1 MARFSAGPAQI
12 GLYIDLA
19 EQSPEFL
26 EKLRGPKGDPGQN
39 IKGDPGKDST
49 APGPKGDKGDKGDSI
64 KGDKGDPGKPYD
76 GPPPKDG
83 KDGHTPTKEEI
94 KKLIREVLAGM

>member
-1 MARFSAGPAQI
+1 MGHIKGVSGATLGV
-12 GLYIDLA
+12 YIDLA

-26 EKLRGPKGDPGQN
+26 ATLKGPKGDKGDS

-49 APGPKGDKGDKGDSI
+49 APGPKGDKGDSI
-64 KGDKGDPGKPYD
+64 KGAKGDPGN
-76 GPPPKDG
+76 DG
-83 KDGHTPTKEEI
+83 KDSVVPGPPGPPGPMPTKEEL